1 MGSVSAMLTELHIK
15 GFRCFQSLTAK
26 PLGRV
31 NLLVGKNNSGKT
43 AFLDAVELLVADGP
57 GLRLAS
63 LIRRKEFIQ
72 RTVENKQTGV
82 FTTEL
87 SVYPLNLLF
96 GHMFFPG
103 LQCRIAGRDQ
113 SLFLHCE
120 NKRPAF
126 IGFSGPS
133 IDVEKS
139 HRNEEFSYQLNYEF
153 GYPVQPHSNEVSLYN
168 PSVQFLPTTRME
180 MTQMTALWDEVQ
192 ANDEDAQVLQTL
204 RYIEPRVERLLARGE
219 GEQRS
224 FWVRLKGQKELVRL
238 SSVGDG
244 MRHLLALALNVAMS
258 ANRYLLI
265 DEIDLGLHHSVMAKM
280 WRMLIESARRLNIQI
295 FATTHSIDCINAL
308 AEVQKELN
316 LTPEDLMLH
325 RLEADLHQTISYTP
339 EEIVDAAK
347 YDAEVR

>member
-1 MGSVSAMLTELHIK
+1 MLTELHIK

-63 LIRRKEFIQ
+63 LIRRKEFVW
-72 RTVENKQTGV
+72 RNVENKQTGGS
-82 FTTEL
+82 TPEL

-96 GHMFFPG
+96 GHSFIEGIP
-103 LQCRIAGRDQ
+103 CRIAGHNQ
-113 SLFLHCE
+113 SLFLQC
-120 NKRPAF
+120 KKKPAVF
-126 IGFSGPS
+126 QGFSNLALVGVKEP
-133 IDVEKS
+133 KS
-139 HRNEEFSYQLNYEF
+139 EEWIYQLNYEF
-153 GYPVQPHSNEVSLYN
+153 GCPVQPNSHEVSLYN
-168 PSVQFLPTTRME
+168 SSVQFLPTTRME
-180 MTQMTALWDEVQ
+180 MTQMTGLWDEVQ
-192 ANDEDAQVLQTL
+192 ASDEDAQVLQTL

-258 ANRYLLI
+258 ANRFLLI

-280 WRMLIESARRLNIQI
+280 WRMLIESARRLNIQV

-316 LTPEDLMLH
+316 LTAEDLMLH

>member
-1 MGSVSAMLTELHIK
+1 MLTELHIE

-72 RTVENKQTGV
+72 RTVDNKQTGV
-82 FTTEL
+82 STTEL

-96 GHMFFPG
+96 GHMFHDG
-103 LQCRIAGRDQ
+103 LHCLIVSQNQ
-113 SLFLHCE
+113 SLFLQCL
-120 NKRPAF
+120 KRKAVF
-126 IGFSGPS
+126 QGFSDFS
-133 IDVEKS
+133 IEVRNVPK
-139 HRNEEFSYQLNYEF
+139 NEESSYQLNYEF

-192 ANDEDAQVLQTL
+192 ANDEDSQVLQTL

-280 WRMLIESARRLNIQI
+280 WRMLIASAKRLNIQV

-325 RLEADLHQTISYTP
+325 RLEADLQQTISYTP

>member
-1 MGSVSAMLTELHIK
+1 MLTELHIE

-43 AFLDAVELLVADGP
+43 AFLDAVEMLVADEHA
-57 GLRLAS
+57 LRLAS
-63 LIRRKEFIQ
+63 LFRRKEFV
-72 RTVENKQTGV
+72 RRAAEDEQTGAPIW
-82 FTTEL
+82 EL
-87 SVYPLNLLF
+87 FVYPLNWFF
-96 GHMFFPG
+96 GHTFIENAV
-103 LQCRIAGRDQ
+103 CRIAAQDR
-113 SLFLHCE
+113 SIELLCRAEKPLFPGGWPLS
-120 NKRPAF
+120 
-126 IGFSGPS
+126 IGVNRTPGEGSYNIRLNNDLAYQVQHFA
-133 IDVEKS
+133 
-139 HRNEEFSYQLNYEF
+139 NELAVHES
-153 GYPVQPHSNEVSLYN
+153 
-168 PSVQFLPTTRME
+168 SVRFLPTMRME
-180 MTQMTALWDEVQ
+180 TIQMTALWDEVQ
-192 ANDEDAQVLQTL
+192 ANDEDALVLQTL

-280 WRMLIESARRLNIQI
+280 WRMLIESARRLNIQV

-316 LTPEDLMLH
+316 LTAEDLMLH
-325 RLEADLHQTISYTP
+325 RLEADLPHTISYTP
-339 EEIVDAAK
+339 DEIVDAAK

>member
-1 MGSVSAMLTELHIK
+1 MLTELHIE

-57 GLRLAS
+57 GLCLSS
-63 LIRRKEFIQ
+63 LFRRKEFVR
-72 RTVENKQTGV
+72 RTVLDERIGASS
-82 FTTEL
+82 TEQY
-87 SVYPLNLLF
+87 VYPL
-96 GHMFFPG
+96 
-103 LQCRIAGRDQ
+103 
-113 SLFLHCE
+113 SLF
-120 NKRPAF
+120 P
-126 IGFSGPS
+126 
-133 IDVEKS
+133 S
-139 HRNEEFSYQLNYEF
+139 HRYEDGARCHIYAQDRGMALTCSRQATAVQDNF
-153 GYPVQPHSNEVSLYN
+153 QQTITVGKTNAVPPQVLKLFNDGTLPVQSWNQDYEEWRSTVR
-168 PSVQFLPTTRME
+168 FLPTMRAEQLILGLM
-180 MTQMTALWDEVQ
+180 WDEAQ
-192 ANDEDAQVLQTL
+192 ANDEDGQVLQTL
-204 RYIEPRVERLLARGE
+204 RCIEPKVERLLARGE

-244 MRHLLALALNVAMS
+244 MRHLLALALYVSAS
-258 ANRYLLI
+258 ANGYLLI

-280 WRMLIESARRLNIQI
+280 WRMLIESARRLNIQV
-295 FATTHSIDCINAL
+295 FATTHSLDCINAL

-316 LTPEDLMLH
+316 LTAEDLMLH
-325 RLEADLHQTISYTP
+325 RLEADLSQTISYTP